1 MFRRPLRRDVV
12 RRRLYLMWIDG
23 DFDWWANRVDVRDPP
38 EKSRARPQLA
48 EDERIGGEARVEDP
62 RQCLLPL

>member
-1 MFRRPLRRDVV
+1 MFRRPLRRRDVM
-12 RRRLYLMWIDG
+12 RNLRILEASG
-23 DFDWWANRVDVRDPP
+23 FFDPP

-48 EDERIGGEARVEDP
+48 EDERSGGEARVEDP